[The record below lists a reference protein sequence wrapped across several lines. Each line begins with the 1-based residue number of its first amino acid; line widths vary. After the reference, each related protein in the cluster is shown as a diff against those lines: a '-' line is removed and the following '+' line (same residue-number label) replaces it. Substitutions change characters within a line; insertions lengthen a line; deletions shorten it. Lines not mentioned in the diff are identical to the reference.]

1 MLDKLIL
8 DSPYKIS
15 LWDRIKFRSQDLWL
29 LLSRQLP
36 RFFRNIWLFRRSL
49 WNYTWYN
56 GSSSVLPF
64 LKTSVDHMIK
74 NLEIHGHE
82 VIESRSK
89 KIEKMKRLSYLLDV
103 LLNHDYIELAE
114 RELGPLPKTKYW
126 FVPTA
131 ENPGYFEMK
140 NDRSEVEE
148 ELTIKIYDRAR
159 EIEAEHW
166 AEICRIIQ
174 GPDYKALFGDDFNWD
189 RDYDGT
195 DLRAWWD

>member
-1 MLDKLIL
+1 MLDKKIDL
-8 DSPYKIS
+8 DSKIT

-29 LLSRQLP
+29 FLSRQLP
-36 RFFRNIWLFRRSL
+36 RFFQNIWLFRHSL

-82 VIESRSK
+82 VMETRSK

-114 RELGPLPKTKYW
+114 KELGPLPKTKYW

-131 ENPGYFEMK
+131 ENPDYFEMK
-140 NDRSEVEE
+140 NDRSEAEE
-148 ELTIKIYDRAR
+148 ELTIKIYDCAR